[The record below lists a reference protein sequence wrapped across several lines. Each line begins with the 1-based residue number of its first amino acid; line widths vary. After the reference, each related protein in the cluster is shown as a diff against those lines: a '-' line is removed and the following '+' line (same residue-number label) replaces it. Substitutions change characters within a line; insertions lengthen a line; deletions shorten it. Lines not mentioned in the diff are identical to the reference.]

1 MLDFLDEFGS
11 ILLKS
16 LIFGLI
22 AWVMMYF
29 GFSVFFRFFGP
40 FPIHSEWPDSDEFA
54 CIEGGQ
60 ERFSEHDTNIDGYI
74 VVVDHETG
82 AQILVSGYGM
92 CPLPDSDGSPL
103 LVGEAGAVE

>member
-1 MLDFLDEFGS
+1 MFDNIRDLAFFVLACLILVLIGGGVMLFAL
-11 ILLKS
+11 
-16 LIFGLI
+16 
-22 AWVMMYF
+22 
-29 GFSVFFRFFGP
+29 SVGMRFFGP
-40 FPIHSEWPDSDEFA
+40 FAIHSEWPESEEFA
-54 CIEGGQ
+54 YIEGGQ